1 MWCGQGDARSAR
13 LSGMPD
19 AFVQFGSIVVL
30 LGGLIFVHELGHFL
44 VAKAMGVKVL
54 RFSIGFGPRLF
65 GVTRG
70 ETEYRVS
77 ILPLGGYVKMAGDD
91 PSEQPAPEDRGRG
104 FLEQPPWKR
113 LLIAVAGPGANLVF
127 PAVIYLA
134 LALAQNGNPTAGPV
148 IGTVSPGSPADQA
161 GLLPGDRILS
171 VAAPGEPARPVRY
184 FGDLRDLVSPHAGTP
199 LAFELERDGRRI
211 PPITI
216 TPSSERE
223 SNPIETT
230 ERGVIGVTPYHAPA
244 LVAPATPGAAGPL
257 EPFDLVVKAAGAP
270 VRNAGDLERAL
281 ARAPCAPIDLE
292 VVREGALRMPGAAL
306 ASYATVPL
314 HGVPTCA
321 GDVRS
326 IRLADP
332 TVSSFVAAVEPGS
345 PAARAGLRR
354 GDAIVAVNG
363 RPVRSLLR
371 DLPAGEWKPG
381 VPVKLALADGRT
393 IEIVPGRRTVKDEL
407 SGKQVDLP
415 VVGFE
420 PDRRVPVD
428 PKALVAS
435 QVPLDRGLGE
445 IAGLAVQQ
453 LHEVVRITVLGIV
466 RIATGKISFGN
477 VGGPL
482 MLFQIAREAA
492 EEGWESF
499 LFKMALIS
507 VNLGLMNLLP
517 IPVLDG
523 GHIAQAA
530 VESVTRRPLSMRAR
544 EVANVVG
551 LVLLVVLMGFVF
563 TNDIARLLR
572 PPGK

>member
-1 MWCGQGDARSAR
+1 
-13 LSGMPD
+13 MPD
-19 AFVQFGSIVVL
+19 ALVQFGSIVVL

-44 VAKAMGVKVL
+44 VAKALGVKVV

-70 ETEYRVS
+70 ETEYRIS

-91 PSEQPAPEDRGRG
+91 PSEVPAPEDRGRG

-113 LLIAVAGPGANLVF
+113 LLIAVAGPASNLLF
-127 PAVIYLA
+127 PAAIYLA
-134 LALAQNGNPTAGPV
+134 LALAQNGTPTAGPV
-148 IGTVSPGSPADQA
+148 VGTVAPGSPADRA
-161 GLLPGDRILS
+161 GLRPGDRILA
-171 VAAPGEPARPVRY
+171 VTAPGAAPRPVRY
-184 FGDLRDLVSPHAGTP
+184 FGDLRDLVSPHAGEP
-199 LAFELERDGRRI
+199 LAFEIEREGQRVA
-211 PPITI
+211 PVTI

-230 ERGVIGVTPYHAPA
+230 ERGVIGVTPYYAPA

-257 EPFDLVVKAAGAP
+257 QPFDLVVKAGGAP

-281 ARAPCAPIDLE
+281 AKAACAPIDLE
-292 VVREGALRMPGAAL
+292 VVREGTLPMPGAELARYETVAL
-306 ASYATVPL
+306 G
-314 HGVPTCA
+314 GVPTCA
-321 GDVRS
+321 GEARV

-345 PAARAGLRR
+345 PAALAGLRR

-371 DLPAGEWKPG
+371 DLPAKDWKPG

-393 IEIVPGRRTVKDEL
+393 IEIVPGRRTVKDEI

-428 PKALVAS
+428 AKALVAA

-453 LHEVVRITVLGIV
+453 LREVVRITVLGIV
-466 RIATGKISFGN
+466 RIATGKISFEN

-530 VESVTRRPLSMRAR
+530 VEGVTRRPLSMRAR

-551 LVLLVVLMGFVF
+551 LILLVVLMGFVF
-563 TNDIARLLR
+563 KNDIVRFLK
-572 PPGK
+572 PPGE